1 MSYAP
6 LRRGAQHYQA
16 LRAESTVAYASPHTL
31 IQMML
36 EGLLE
41 SISCAMGHMQRNEIA
56 KKGEEIS
63 CAMAILDGLRMS
75 LDKKAGGEI
84 AENLDRLYDYISRT
98 LLRSNHENSLGR
110 LEECAALVREIKSAW
125 EGMPKEAVHAAE
137 QVLQQRKAAA

>member
-1 MSYAP
+1 MSYTP
-6 LRRGAQHYQA
+6 LRRGAQHYHA
-16 LRAESTVAYASPHTL
+16 LRAESTIAYASPHTL

-41 SISCAMGHMQRNEIA
+41 SIACAMGHMQRNETA

-63 CAMAILDGLRMS
+63 CAISILDGLRMS

-98 LLRSNHENSLGR
+98 LLRANLEKSLAK
-110 LEECAALVREIKSAW
+110 LEECAALVREIKGAW
-125 EGMPKEAVHAAE
+125 EGMPREAVYAAE
-137 QVLQQRKAAA
+137 QVLQKRAA

>member
-1 MSYAP
+1 MSYTP

-16 LRAESTVAYASPHTL
+16 LRAESAVAYASPHTL

-41 SISCAMGHMQRNEIA
+41 SIACAMGHMQRSEMG

-75 LDKKAGGEI
+75 LDKNAGGEI
-84 AENLDRLYDYISRT
+84 ADNLDRLYDYISRT
-98 LLRSNHENSLGR
+98 LLQANHENRVGK

-125 EGMPKEAVHAAE
+125 EGMPREAVHAAE
-137 QVLQQRKAAA
+137 QVLQQRAA